1 MAQPALS
8 EPLTPVVRTRPRVR
22 LSPRL
27 SAVAYPVLALVG
39 ALVVW
44 QVAVVAFAIPSY
56 LLPAPGRVF
65 AKMMQSGPMLVS
77 NGLYTLQE
85 ILLGFT
91 LSVAVGVPLA
101 LAIVSSRVC
110 ERTVYPLLVASQV
123 VPKVAIAPLFV
134 VWFGFGMTSKVL
146 IAFLIAV
153 FPVVIDMVVGL
164 RAIELEKLYVARSM
178 GATPWQLFWKVRLP
192 KALPSLFAGLK
203 VSITLAVV
211 GAIVGEFI
219 AAERGIGRVLLNAT
233 GNMDTELLFAGII
246 VLTVIG
252 VVLFLAL
259 DLLER
264 WLLPW
269 HVSRR
274 LEALSDATL

>member
-27 SAVAYPVLALVG
+27 SAVAYPVLTLVG

-65 AKMMQSGPMLVS
+65 AKMIQAGPLLVG

-85 ILLGFT
+85 ILLGFG

-219 AAERGIGRVLLNAT
+219 AADRGIGRVLLNAN

-252 VVLFLAL
+252 MLLFLAL

-264 WLLPW
+264 RLLPW

-274 LEALSDATL
+274 IENLSDATM